1 MCESNKRRAIR
12 ESAPSTQERSYKR
25 YRRYRATW
33 SPTISKTRAK
43 PHAGINP
50 CGEIIDYS
58 ISKQKKLVAKYYANL
73 IESST
78 NLENLCSDKSY
89 IGLTTDDERKSLLMN
104 RMHIYLE
111 DTTSDK
117 QLFKILV
124 GEFDLSGYNQI
135 PGLFVESDSKHY
147 LKIHCFDGD

>member
-1 MCESNKRRAIR
+1 
-12 ESAPSTQERSYKR
+12 
-25 YRRYRATW
+25 
-33 SPTISKTRAK
+33 
-43 PHAGINP
+43 
-50 CGEIIDYS
+50 
-58 ISKQKKLVAKYYANL
+58 
-73 IESST
+73 
-78 NLENLCSDKSY
+78 
-89 IGLTTDDERKSLLMN
+89 MN